1 MIVVVVVVF
10 TLKPNEKGEERL
22 IKQTMQNIHE
32 NRYEDDLLM
41 DTDGN
46 LSNLDRTTT
55 DRGRQRQLE
64 GECDKNE
71 D

>member
-32 NRYEDDLLM
+32 YRCEDVPS
-41 DTDGN
+41 TNGH
-46 LSNLDRTTT
+46 RW
-55 DRGRQRQLE
+55 
-64 GECDKNE
+64 
-71 D
+71 